1 MGASLAHFVVFAYNT
16 DRKELC
22 GARTSCDLEFV
33 NSDERIREKALA
45 LVNREAIRKTIEGW
59 EDTHQ
64 VVLMISIPMVTEQP
78 YCFVLDDTADN
89 FSVTGRMQQNDL
101 HAAIPLEFTVAD
113 KSKGTTTTYKFDD
126 FKPGEP
132 TEEALAA
139 EAAEEL
145 AAKAANGD
153 ADTNGDSDADG
164 DTHGCTCGQGH
175 ADTD

>member
-16 DRKELC
+16 ERKELC
-22 GARTSCDLEFV
+22 GARTSCDLAHI
-33 NSDERIREKALA
+33 NSDERIREKALG
-45 LVNREAIRKTIEGW
+45 LVNREAIRKTIKGW
-59 EDTHQ
+59 EDAHQ
-64 VVLMISIPMVTEQP
+64 VVLMISIPTVTEQP

-89 FSVTGRMQQNDL
+89 FNVTGRMQQNDL

-139 EAAEEL
+139 EE
-145 AAKAANGD
+145 AAKAADGD
-153 ADTNGDSDADG
+153 VHGDINDDG
-164 DTHGCTCGQGH
+164 DTHGCTCGHGH